1 MHNII
6 PGMFIALIRDI
17 HYIMLNLKGIFGF
30 IKNRNCFCV
39 SVRMRLLSE
48 TGPVNRP
55 SLTGTVLLRG
65 G

>member
-17 HYIMLNLKGIFGF
+17 HYIMLNLRGIFGF

-48 TGPVNRP
+48 IALSIGLHTQGP
-55 SLTGTVLLRG
+55 SS
-65 G
+65 